1 MKLLILTYHYI
12 GDEDAHQRGI
22 YPVSPQRLMR
32 QLDALADKKWQFI
45 SDEELSIGISG
56 KLKLP
61 EKSWLVTFDDA
72 LRSQYTMALPIL
84 AQRIIKSYKA

>member
-61 EKSWLVTFDDA
+61 EKSCLVTFDDA
-72 LRSQYTMALPIL
+72 LRKNGKRHSVLR
-84 AQRIIKSYKA
+84 AQRIIKSYKP